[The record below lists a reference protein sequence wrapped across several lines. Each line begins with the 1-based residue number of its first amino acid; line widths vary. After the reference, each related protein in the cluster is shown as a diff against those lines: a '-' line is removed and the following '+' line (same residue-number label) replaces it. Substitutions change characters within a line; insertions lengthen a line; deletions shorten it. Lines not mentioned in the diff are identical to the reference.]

1 MGTEANKEIVRQ
13 YVELW
18 NTGNLALADEI
29 IAPDFHDILF
39 HWGLASRQVLVYL
52 KNIPFFYLSVLL

>member
-18 NTGNLALADEI
+18 NTGNLALADEM

-39 HWGLASRQVLVYL
+39 HGGLFESVFGLSQEYP
-52 KNIPFFYLSVLL
+52 IFYLSVLL